1 MVDGVYWDIVQ
12 STTTS
17 SWFTQALDKQMEF
30 QFPVAKQEIRQ

>member
-12 STTTS
+12 STS

-30 QFPVAKQEIRQ
+30 QFAVAKQQIRQ